1 MGYVVKCDELEKAM
15 CYVMKR
21 DEQKKERRLKEKYLR
36 CRRLLAHRTKIAKK
50 GRNVKKRSGRK
61 STKKCLA
68 KFEGKTSS
76 PSIVSR
82 KCSWCRPRAAHGAR
96 SPKKAKLRR
105 KGFEGR
111 PHKKGRSR
119 TKRMGLWTF
128 EILMYRIS
136 STGAAA
142 TAAAGG
148 GFGPPPRW
156 GEKKKREN
164 RQKS

>member
-1 MGYVVKCDELEKAM
+1 MRLDIPEEKEGGQAEEVMGYVVKCDELEKAM

-111 PHKKGRSR
+111 HAKKDAREQNVWDSGRSR
-119 TKRMGLWTF
+119 F
-128 EILMYRIS
+128 
-136 STGAAA
+136 
-142 TAAAGG
+142 
-148 GFGPPPRW
+148 
-156 GEKKKREN
+156 
-164 RQKS
+164 